1 MGILDKAGIQNI
13 EIIDCNE
20 KLEVLNTSEF
30 VLLPMYYRWGFSNSE
45 VIELRSGL
53 IERLRSAKKTLK
65 PGWNFKIWDGYR
77 TLHTQGLLYEDYWNR
92 LKKENPEWTD
102 SELKKAVEIFVSFP
116 SKDIALPAPHNTGGA
131 VDLTLVDEKGNDIQ
145 MGTDFDE
152 FHVKSYT
159 DHFSDKKGFFPRR
172 GKLIFKNKS
181 RSELH
186 SVVSAGLEAIFHQ
199 NRMLLKKVL
208 EDVGFVNYHEE
219 WWHFSYGDQE
229 WARQNGLNQAVYGS
243 MEL

>member
-13 EIIDCNE
+13 EIIDCAE
-20 KLEVLNTSEF
+20 KLEVLSASEF
-30 VLLPMYYRWGFSNSE
+30 VLSPMYYRWGFSDTE

-53 IERLRSAKKTLK
+53 IEKLRSAKKSLK
-65 PGWNFKIWDGYR
+65 TGWNFKIWDGYR

-92 LKKENPEWTD
+92 LKKENPEWSD

-159 DHFSDKKGFFPRR
+159 DNFSDKT
-172 GKLIFKNKS
+172 
-181 RSELH
+181 
-186 SVVSAGLEAIFHQ
+186 GLEAVFHQ

>member
-1 MGILDKAGIQNI
+1 MGILDKAGIEKI
-13 EIIDCNE
+13 KIIDCNE
-20 KLEVLNTSEF
+20 KLEVLNASEF
-30 VLLPMYYRWGFSNSE
+30 VLSPMYYRWGFSNTE

-92 LKKENPEWTD
+92 LKKENPEWPD

-159 DHFSDKKGFFPRR
+159 DHFSDKT
-172 GKLIFKNKS
+172 
-181 RSELH
+181 
-186 SVVSAGLEAIFHQ
+186 GLEAIFHQ

>member
-13 EIIDCNE
+13 EIIDCAE
-20 KLEVLNTSEF
+20 KLEVLSASEF
-30 VLLPMYYRWGFSNSE
+30 VLSPMYYRWGFSDTE

-53 IERLRSAKKTLK
+53 IEKLRSAKKSLK
-65 PGWNFKIWDGYR
+65 TGWNFKIWDGYR

-92 LKKENPEWTD
+92 LKKENPEWSD
-102 SELKKAVEIFVSFP
+102 EELKKAVEIFVSFP
-116 SKDIALPAPHNTGGA
+116 SKDLALPAPHNTGGA

-159 DHFSDKKGFFPRR
+159 DNFSDKT
-172 GKLIFKNKS
+172 
-181 RSELH
+181 
-186 SVVSAGLEAIFHQ
+186 GLEAVFHQ